1 MRSIEEIEERIQ
13 RCHEV
18 LLNAGKHVDEPTYA
32 KVVAELNA
40 LRWVIS

>member
-1 MRSIEEIEERIQ
+1 MRSIEEIKERIQ

-18 LLNAGKHVDEPTYA
+18 LLSAGDRAGEPTYA

>member
-1 MRSIEEIEERIQ
+1 MRSIEEIKERIQ

-32 KVVAELNA
+32 KVVAELIA
-40 LRWVIS
+40 LRWVLS